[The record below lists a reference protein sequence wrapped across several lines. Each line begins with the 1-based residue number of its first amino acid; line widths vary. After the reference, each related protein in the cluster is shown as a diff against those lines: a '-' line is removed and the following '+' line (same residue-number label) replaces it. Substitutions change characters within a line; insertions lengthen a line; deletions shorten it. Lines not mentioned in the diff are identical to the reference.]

1 MTDTLTPEE
10 RSRNMSAIRSR
21 DTGPEVWLR
30 KCLFALGYRYRIA
43 DKSIPGHPD
52 IFLRKW
58 NTAVFIHGCFWH
70 RHNGCK
76 YAYMPKSRL
85 EFWTAKFNANV
96 RRDMKVKEQLSNM
109 GIRQMIIWE
118 CTVEKMQKS
127 PEVRDEMLKR
137 LVNFLKDTGSEVL
150 EL

>member
-1 MTDTLTPEE
+1 MTDTLTPEK
-10 RSRNMSAIRSR
+10 RSRNMGAIRSR

-52 IFLRKW
+52 IFLRRC

-70 RHNGCK
+70 RHNGCR
-76 YAYMPKSRL
+76 YAYMPKSRI

-96 RRDMKVKEQLSNM
+96 RRDMEVKEQLSNV
-109 GIRQMIIWE
+109 GIRQAIIWE
-118 CTVEKMQKS
+118 CTVKKMRKS
-127 PEVRDEMLKR
+127 PNVRDEILKR
-137 LVNFLKDTGSEVL
+137 LVNFFKDTGSDEL